1 MTKKI
6 GVLILVILVIV
17 SLKKYTDSWTGIIYP
32 DKSDLSNFK
41 NIGEFKT
48 LEECRNESIHFLRGI
63 SAQYSGD
70 FECGLNCNGS
80 TCEETSR

>member
-6 GVLILVILVIV
+6 GILILVILVI
-17 SLKKYTDSWTGIIYP
+17 SGLKKYTDSWIGIIYP

-48 LEECRNESIHFLRGI
+48 LDECRNESIHFLRGI